1 MPHHVFLSYSRKD
14 TAIMQRLRDDLLAA
28 GLSVWTDAGIEPGTP
43 LWKDEIEQAIEEA
56 GCLVVVLS
64 PDSKHSQWVKR
75 ELEYA
80 DAQGIPIFPVLA
92 RGTETDAVPFLLIGA
107 QFIDIQTYYGA
118 GIQALIRII
127 GERLNGED
135 APTNPAPRHMA
146 PPHMP
151 HMVNQPRLNPWNFL
165 DQFQLINW
173 LFLEPA
179 ALVAYRH
186 PDGDDSIRRTGSWVV
201 SALGWLPFMLPLL
214 GYTIGTV
221 DIQGAKPIT
230 LLFAYGLFLIGWIAS
245 GVMGGGS
252 TRAGVFSML
261 MTGFIAFLI
270 YVLVRG
276 VSGIEF
282 IPADI
287 RGQIGTIFV
296 GITIGVAA
304 GIAFCTAYTATG
316 TLAGLVIAVTL
327 FAGLFRIFP
336 GTASAIA
343 GLLMVGLAFFTATV
357 LNKGIQTGRVSIG
370 HYVIIAIN
378 VLAYVVAIW
387 LYLLGGWQV
396 LGAN

>member
-1 MPHHVFLSYSRKD
+1 MPHHIFLSYSRKD
-14 TAIMQRLRDDLLAA
+14 TPTMQRICDDLRAA

-43 LWKDEIEQAIEEA
+43 LWKDSIELAIEEA
-56 GCLVVVLS
+56 GCLVVILS

-80 DAQGIPIFPVLA
+80 DSQSKPIFPVLA
-92 RGTETDAVPFLLIGA
+92 RGDESDAIPFLLIGA
-107 QFIDIQTYYGA
+107 QFVDIQAHYTA
-118 GIQALIRII
+118 GVQVLISTVR
-127 GERLNGED
+127 ERLNGE
-135 APTNPAPRHMA
+135 PVPINNPPRHMP
-146 PPHMP
+146 PPHGI
-151 HMVNQPRLNPWNFL
+151 QTGSYARLNPWNFL
-165 DQFQLINW
+165 DQFQLLRW
-173 LFLEPA
+173 LFLDPGALA
-179 ALVAYRH
+179 AYLHR
-186 PDGDDSIRRTGSWVV
+186 DGDETVRRTGAWIV
-201 SALGWLPFMLPLL
+201 SGLGWMPFLLPLL

-221 DIQGAKPIT
+221 EIRGQRPIT
-230 LLFAYGLFLIGWIAS
+230 LLFAYTLFLIGWIAA
-245 GVMGGGS
+245 GVLGGGK
-252 TRAGVFSML
+252 TRDGVFSL
-261 MTGFIAFLI
+261 VITGFIAFMI

-282 IPADI
+282 IPNDV

-336 GTASAIA
+336 GTASAVA

-357 LNKGIQTGRVSIG
+357 LNKGLQTGCTSVG
-370 HYVIIAIN
+370 HYIIIGVN
-378 VLAYVVAIW
+378 GLAYTVALW

-396 LGAN
+396 LGG